1 MDPTRPDVVSAS
13 EIASWAWCPEAW
25 RLEAV
30 GEAPADVMPLAR
42 GRTLHARMAAAD
54 VSTGRAVR
62 VGGWFLAVA
71 LLLLLIGAALGL
83 LVAGA
88 GR

>member
-1 MDPTRPDVVSAS
+1 MNPTRPDVVSAS

-30 GEAPADVMPLAR
+30 GEAPANVMPLAR

-54 VSTGRAVR
+54 VSTRRTLRAA
-62 VGGWFLAVA
+62 GWFLAVA
-71 LLLLLIGAALGL
+71 LLLILVGAAFGLLI
-83 LVAGA
+83 AGA
-88 GR
+88 RR